1 MKTTVLL
8 TFLGLF
14 ITSTAFSQSD
24 EDLIRHTI
32 QNYFNGTAYSYLD
45 QIESAFYSEATLY
58 LENTKGEMM
67 KLSPAEYMAFFKKN
81 EPGTFGGR
89 YSKILSIQQE
99 GNLAQV
105 SAEIL
110 VPSRNRRYLDVFI
123 TRRMDD
129 GRWLIVSKAANSAPI
144 AKD

>member
-14 ITSTAFSQSD
+14 ISSMAFSQSD

-67 KLSPAEYMAFFKKN
+67 KLSPAEYIAFFKKN
-81 EPGTFGGR
+81 KPGSFGGR
-89 YSKILSIQQE
+89 YSKILSIEQE

-144 AKD
+144 AKE

>member
-8 TFLGLF
+8 TFLGIF
-14 ITSTAFSQSD
+14 ISSVAFSQSD

-67 KLSPAEYMAFFKKN
+67 KLSPAEYIAFFIKN
-81 EPGTFGGR
+81 KPGTFGGR
-89 YSKILSIQQE
+89 
-99 GNLAQV
+99 
-105 SAEIL
+105 
-110 VPSRNRRYLDVFI
+110 
-123 TRRMDD
+123 
-129 GRWLIVSKAANSAPI
+129 
-144 AKD
+144 